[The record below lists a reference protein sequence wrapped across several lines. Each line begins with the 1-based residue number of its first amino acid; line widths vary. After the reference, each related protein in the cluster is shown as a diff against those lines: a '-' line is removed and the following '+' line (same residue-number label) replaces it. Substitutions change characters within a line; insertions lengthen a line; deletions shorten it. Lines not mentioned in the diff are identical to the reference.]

1 MSYQT
6 IVSRYADHNW
16 QSLLNGTSTNAVSKA
31 IAADG
36 ATVDQFAALLSSGAE
51 GSLEAMAQRARSLT
65 VQYFGRTM
73 QLYTPLYLA
82 NYCDNRCVYCGF
94 NADNAIE
101 RKALSLNELEREA
114 AFIASTGLKHIL
126 VLTGESRAKSPLSY
140 IKDCIRALR
149 GYFTSIAI
157 EVYALTEGEYKEL
170 IAEGVDGLTIYQEV
184 YDKRIYAE
192 MHPAGPK
199 SDYRFRLDAP
209 ERGAYAGMHSVNIGV
224 LFGLDDWRKE
234 AFLLGL
240 HAKYL
245 QDNFPDVDIGVSIPR
260 LRPNAAGFVPRH
272 IVTDTNIVQV
282 ITALRIFLPRL
293 GISVSTRENARFR
306 ESIIPLGITRMSAG
320 STTCVGGH
328 TAGAGNAQ
336 FEISDTRDVASVKSM
351 LEVKGYQP
359 VMKDWMHIE

>member
-6 IVSRYADHNW
+6 IVSRYADRDRN
-16 QSLLNGTSTNAVSKA
+16 SLSNGASTHAVAKA
-31 IAADG
+31 ITANG
-36 ATVDQFAALLSSGAE
+36 VTVDQFAALLSPCAE

-101 RKALSLNELEREA
+101 RKALSLDELEREA

-140 IKDCIRALR
+140 IKNCVRVLR
-149 GYFTSIAI
+149 KYFTSIAI
-157 EVYALTEGEYKEL
+157 EVYALTEDEYREL
-170 IAEGVDGLTIYQEV
+170 VAEGVDGLTIYQEV
-184 YDKRIYAE
+184 YDEQIYAD
-192 MHPAGPK
+192 MHPSGPK

-209 ERGAYAGMHSVNIGV
+209 ERGACAGMRSVNIGV
-224 LFGLDDWRKE
+224 LFGLGDWCKE

-245 QDNFPDVDIGVSIPR
+245 QDNFPDVEIGASIPR
-260 LRPNAAGFVPRH
+260 LRPHVGGFIPRH

-282 ITALRIFLPRL
+282 ILALRIFLPRL
-293 GISVSTRENARFR
+293 GIAVSTRESARFR

-328 TAGAGNAQ
+328 TAGARSAQ
-336 FEISDTRDVASVKSM
+336 FEISDTRDVEDVKSM
-351 LEVKGYQP
+351 LEAKGYQP
-359 VMKDWMHIE
+359 VMKDWMHIK